1 MSSGAQSIAD
11 FTTEFKLTSGDIPPP
26 LVGATTTVSGSRLYL
41 FGGRLVSSRQLT
53 NHLYIL
59 NLDNLIWTRHI
70 AEPNSP
76 TAPQPRYFHSA
87 DAYEKYLIIFGG
99 MGHMN
104 KMDAL
109 DDLFLFDL
117 ERMIWK
123 YVERR
128 PSLYSPRARYAHV
141 SVLSGD
147 LMVVMGG
154 QDMSNQYIN
163 EINILCLKTFAWIA
177 GSSSLKEDYGT
188 YRSVAVFLKEADA
201 NLWGNHAETVCVY
214 SNYNFADVTRDFQ
227 SFSPLSPSSG
237 FKDHSKDMSGE
248 SLPPGLRFPS
258 AHLLGQHLILAGIY
272 LTPTVHTFQI
282 WALNLVNLT
291 WIKIDIGPTLAH
303 GSWNKSVLYEK
314 KQQYMVFGNKNRN
327 LLEDYTHRQT
337 NYDHITIVDLEAFG
351 IYKFPLETSS
361 PVAQELGLSMLNEP
375 SMADI
380 EIVTEDNHTIPINSS
395 IIQSRW
401 PQLTATLFK
410 KNYTDSGFKRLLFP
424 ESYQVTLAFLQFIYT
439 DHLLTSQQHQPQML
453 SRLLLLSELYH
464 IPRLG
469 ELATHALHQC
479 LTISTSSMIYEI
491 SALTGRISLQIRALR
506 VMINAKKTIQ
516 KQQQLLNSS
525 TLTSPKSPTILS
537 STSRISTEG
546 DQTQFPLDTQHMIT
560 SKSSPDSL
568 YTNKA

>member
-1 MSSGAQSIAD
+1 
-11 FTTEFKLTSGDIPPP
+11 
-26 LVGATTTVSGSRLYL
+26 
-41 FGGRLVSSRQLT
+41 
-53 NHLYIL
+53 
-59 NLDNLIWTRHI
+59 
-70 AEPNSP
+70 
-76 TAPQPRYFHSA
+76 
-87 DAYEKYLIIFGG
+87 

-104 KMDAL
+104 KMEAL
-109 DDLFLFDL
+109 DDLCLFDL

-123 YVERR
+123 YAERM

-147 LMVVMGG
+147 LMIIMGG
-154 QDMSNQYIN
+154 QDMSNQYMN
-163 EINILCLKTFAWIA
+163 EINVFCLKTFTWIA

-188 YRSVAVFLKEADA
+188 YRSVAVSLMEADA
-201 NLWGNHAETVCVY
+201 SLWGNRVDTVCVY
-214 SNYNFADVTRDFQ
+214 SNYNFADVTRDFR
-227 SFSPLSPSSG
+227 SFSPLSPSSR
-237 FKDHSKDMSGE
+237 FKDHSKDMSGG

-282 WALNLVNLT
+282 WALNLTSLA

-314 KQQYMVFGNKNRN
+314 KQQYMVFGNKNKD
-327 LLEDYTHRQT
+327 LLEDYTHRQI
-337 NYDHITIVDLEAFG
+337 NYNHITIVDLEAFG
-351 IYKFPLETSS
+351 IYKFPPETSS

-375 SMADI
+375 SMADV
-380 EIVTEDNHTIPINSS
+380 EIVTEDNHTIPANSS

-401 PQLTATLFK
+401 PQLTATLWEK
-410 KNYTDSGFKRLLFP
+410 KQTDSGFKRLLFP

-439 DHLLTSQQHQPQML
+439 DHLLTAQQHQPQIL

-464 IPRLG
+464 LPRLG
-469 ELATHALHQC
+469 KLATHALHQC

-506 VMINAKKTIQ
+506 VMINAKKIIQ
-516 KQQQLLNSS
+516 QQQQLSNSP
-525 TLTSPKSPTILS
+525 TLTSPRSPTILS
-537 STSRISTEG
+537 SPNRISIEG
-546 DQTQFPLDTQHMIT
+546 DRIQFPLDPQHMAA

-568 YTNKA
+568 YTNKAYTTCHSVNALSTLVRARKTSLPPFSRQ